1 MQSLLTRATA
11 TALASLLAL
20 AASAGSDTSGASA
33 ADETDELI
41 AELARSRDN
50 AEPDLLLKLAGKRS
64 RAACEGLIGLYD
76 KMSSV
81 YMKREI
87 VRALATLDGVDDAE
101 ELALE
106 HVTSVATD
114 SSEPELREAALEAL
128 GSASH
133 LGKTFLE
140 RIVDSPAEDEVREHA
155 MRLHVRRSSKADH
168 AWYRRLF
175 ELEKGAAREKK
186 ADRRRREKEEAGS
199 LIVHGLPSVR
209 EMAFEA
215 VAGSLE
221 DAELAEAL
229 EDPWRGIRRLA
240 LEALH
245 GRDGRKAL
253 ARAEEV
259 FASNE
264 AHADLRIAAARIIAA
279 EHGARAADDFIETAD
294 KFITPQRLRF
304 ALADLLAEMEDGKVE
319 KTLARKVGKGKKPF
333 NKLWVLRAVR
343 KSSVPK
349 LSKSIQRCLGDRDES
364 VRVAAARVLAERKD
378 TEAVKA
384 LQKMIDK
391 TKGVD
396 SVAAAIAAMG
406 VLRAGDPEWEEELVA
421 YASHE
426 ESSIRNAALT
436 QLGAE
441 GRTAHFD
448 LLAQA
453 LGHADWSTRYAAL
466 LGLERLREPA
476 AVPLL
481 IERLSEEQGRM
492 AHEFADA
499 LFRLTGQ
506 PFRTAAGNWK
516 AWWEQ
521 EGEGFEPIDED
532 ELAKRRVEEE
542 DRRLKQITNVKFFGI
557 RIISHRVIFI
567 VDVSG
572 SMNETMRA
580 RVAGENANTT
590 RLTVAQRQLATC
602 IESLERGALFNI
614 ITFSSD
620 VSSWLDTGIGGS
632 TEKTRE
638 EAKEWV
644 GRLGAMGATNLY
656 DSVRFAFEDP
666 DVDTIFIL
674 SDGEPT
680 AGDQTDPH
688 VIREHVAEWNENRGI
703 VINTVACGGN
713 LQVLQW
719 LAEDSGGEH
728 VSFR

>member
-1 MQSLLTRATA
+1 MMSFQMRAPA
-11 TALASLLAL
+11 TALVSLLAL
-20 AASAGSDTSGASA
+20 AAPTASPSDDVEQLIG
-33 ADETDELI
+33 EL
-41 AELARSRDN
+41 ESSRDN
-50 AEPDLLLKLAGKRS
+50 ADPDLLLQLAGKRS
-64 RAACEGLIGLYD
+64 RAACDGLIGLYG

-87 VRALATLDGVDDAE
+87 VRALATLDGADDAE
-101 ELALE
+101 QPALE
-106 HVTSVATD
+106 HVMGVATD
-114 SSEPELREAALEAL
+114 SSEPELREAAIEAL
-128 GSASH
+128 GTASH

-140 RIVDSPAEDEVREHA
+140 LIVDSAAEDDVRTHA
-155 MRLHVRRSSKADH
+155 MRLHVRRAGAEDH
-168 AWYRRLF
+168 AWYRKLF
-175 ELEKGAAREKK
+175 ELEKGSAREKK
-186 ADRRRREKEEAGS
+186 ADRKRREKEEQGA
-199 LIVHGLPSVR
+199 LIVHGLATVR
-209 EMAFEA
+209 ELAFEA
-215 VAGSLE
+215 VAHALE
-221 DAELAEAL
+221 DEELTEAL

-245 GRDGRKAL
+245 GREPRKAL
-253 ARAEEV
+253 AKAEEV

-264 AHADLRIAAARIIAA
+264 AHADLRIAAARVIAA
-279 EHGARAADDFIETAD
+279 ENGARAADDFIETAD
-294 KFITPQRLRF
+294 KFITPQRLRY
-304 ALADLLAEMEDGKVE
+304 ALAELLAEMGDEKVE
-319 KTLARKVGKGKKPF
+319 KKLARMVGKGKKPF

-343 KSSVPK
+343 NGTSPK
-349 LSKSIQRCLGDRDES
+349 LSKSLQRCLSDRDES

-378 TEAVKA
+378 TDALKA

-391 TKGVD
+391 TKGAD
-396 SVAAAIAAMG
+396 SVAAAIAAVG
-406 VLRAGDPEWEEELVA
+406 VLRADDAEWEAELVT
-421 YASHE
+421 YAEHE
-426 ESSIRNAALT
+426 ESSIRNAALA

-441 GRTAHFD
+441 GRTEHID
-448 LLAQA
+448 LLASA
-453 LGHADWSTRYAAL
+453 LEHTDWSTRYAAL
-466 LGLERLREPA
+466 LSLERLRTPA
-476 AVPLL
+476 AVPFM
-481 IERLSEEQGRM
+481 IERMGEEQGRLL
-492 AHEFADA
+492 HEFADT

-506 PFRTAAGNWK
+506 PFRTATGNWK
-516 AWWEQ
+516 AWWER
-521 EGEGFEPIDED
+521 EGAGFQLIARD

-557 RIISHRVIFI
+557 RIVSHRVIFI

-580 RVAGENANTT
+580 RVAGESANTT
-590 RLTVAQRQLATC
+590 RLTVAQRQLASC
-602 IESLERGALFNI
+602 IDSLDRGALFNI

-632 TEKTRE
+632 TGKTRE

-644 GRLGAMGATNLY
+644 ERLGAMGATNLY
-656 DSVRFAFEDP
+656 DSLRFSFEDP

-703 VINTVACGGN
+703 VINTIACGGD
-713 LQVLQW
+713 LQVLEW